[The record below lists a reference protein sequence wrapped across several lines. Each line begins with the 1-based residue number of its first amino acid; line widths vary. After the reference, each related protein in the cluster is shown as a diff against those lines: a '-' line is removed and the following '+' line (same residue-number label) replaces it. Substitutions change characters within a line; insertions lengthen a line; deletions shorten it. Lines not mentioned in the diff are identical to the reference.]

1 MKWKIILPLLIAL
14 PAVIIAF
21 NEESDGKV
29 ISFLGCVYSFSVNC
43 SKDRDRDLD
52 HFFP

>member
-21 NEESDGKV
+21 NEESDGKAEV
-29 ISFLGCVYSFSVNC
+29 ILFFQFNFWGDAHSFSHC
-43 SKDRDRDLD
+43 
-52 HFFP
+52 